1 MIKLIVIVV
10 LLLITALLLYAA
22 TRPDSFRVQRSIGIR
37 AAPEKIFALLNDFH
51 NWADW
56 SPWEKLD
63 PAMKKTWQGASSGV
77 GAVHAWEGN
86 SKVGQGRMEIMEASA
101 PSRLLIKLDFF
112 KPFEAHNM
120 AEYTLEPRGDS
131 TEVTWAMYGPNRYF
145 SKIMGLFF
153 SMDRMVGGQF
163 EDGLARL
170 KVLAERQAGGGA

>member
-1 MIKLIVIVV
+1 
-10 LLLITALLLYAA
+10 
-22 TRPDSFRVQRSIGIR
+22 
-37 AAPEKIFALLNDFH
+37 
-51 NWADW
+51 
-56 SPWEKLD
+56 
-63 PAMKKTWQGASSGV
+63 
-77 GAVHAWEGN
+77 
-86 SKVGQGRMEIMEASA
+86 MEIMEASA
-101 PSRLLIKLDFF
+101 PGRLLIKLDFF

-145 SKIMGLFF
+145 SKIIGLFF

>member
-1 MIKLIVIVV
+1 MIKLIVV
-10 LLLITALLLYAA
+10 LALLSIAALLLYAA
-22 TRPDSFRVQRSIGIR
+22 TRPDSFRVQRSIRIR
-37 AAPEKIFALLNDFH
+37 AAPEEIFAILSDFR

-63 PAMKKTWQGASSGV
+63 PSMEKTWQGTSSGV
-77 GAVHAWEGN
+77 GAVYAWAGN

-101 PSRLLIKLDFF
+101 PNRLLIKLDFF

-120 AEYTLEPRGDS
+120 TEYSLETTGDS
-131 TEVTWAMYGPNRYF
+131 TEVSWAMYGPNRFF

-163 EDGLARL
+163 EEGLARL
-170 KVLAERQAGGGA
+170 QALAERQAGGGA